1 MKAIIAL
8 GVTGVGL
15 LVVLAFLYTRLN
27 PEPAGVDQGAYRGSE
42 PPARIAMPD
51 FVLQEPNQQNS
62 NHPDRPTLS

>member
-27 PEPAGVDQGAYRGSE
+27 PEPAGGGPSVYEERGIRF
-42 PPARIAMPD
+42 A
-51 FVLQEPNQQNS
+51 
-62 NHPDRPTLS
+62 